1 MRCVI
6 LPTSRSEQRR
16 ETTVPDGVEA
26 SEQMVSEWTRRL
38 QERAERYQ
46 QMADRVQ
53 EISVTERSKDGTVQ
67 VTVSSKG
74 LLTNLTIAES
84 AQARRMSELAAQIMT
99 TVQRA
104 QARIPELLRQAMTET
119 VGTEDE
125 TANRVFESARQHFPE
140 PPEEEPPSRQQGPA
154 QMRFGP
160 AEEEPPQAPPSPPA
174 PDRPQPPVTRPPRS
188 RPADDEDDWGGPSIL
203 R

>member
-1 MRCVI
+1 
-6 LPTSRSEQRR
+6 
-16 ETTVPDGVEA
+16 VPDGVEA

-53 EISVTERSKDGTVQ
+53 DISVTERSNDGAVQ

-74 LLTNLTIAES
+74 LLTSLSIAES
-84 AQARRMSELAAQIMT
+84 AQAKRMSELAAQIMT

-119 VGTEDE
+119 VGTQDE
-125 TANRVFESARQHFPE
+125 TANQVFESARQHFPE
-140 PPEEEPPSRQQGPA
+140 PPEEPPSGQQGPG

-160 AEEEPPQAPPSPPA
+160 TEDDGPPA
-174 PDRPQPPVTRPPRS
+174 PPASAPPAPPPNRPQPPVTGPPRR
-188 RPADDEDDWGGPSIL
+188 RPADDDEDDWGGPSVL